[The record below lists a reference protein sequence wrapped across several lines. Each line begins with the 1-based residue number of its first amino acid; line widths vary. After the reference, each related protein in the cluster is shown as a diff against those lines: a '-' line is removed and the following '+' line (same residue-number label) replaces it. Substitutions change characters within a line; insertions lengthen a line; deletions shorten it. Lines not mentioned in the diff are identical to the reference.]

1 MLRVRDNT
9 DSYYVKMKDLPDLPM
24 RMLIVGKSFL
34 SGKSTVI
41 LNLLLREEYYR
52 GLFKGDNVYI
62 VSNNEMDQKMRILR
76 DTLEIPPENFI
87 SFTEE
92 GVEDIYEQVEE
103 DCIAAID
110 AGEKPVQSIIILD
123 DVAFSGSLKKKVDGI
138 VSRIACN
145 GRHICLSMICT
156 AQKYTQLSTVLRVN
170 CTSAVLFANTQKE
183 SELMSEDFNYMPDKR
198 DFMKM
203 YRTATKERNAFLA
216 VDFTSDDIYRD
227 SQFRPIVMDS

>member
-52 GLFKGDNVYI
+52 GLFKGENVYI
-62 VSNNEMDQKMRILR
+62 VSNNALDQKMRILR
-76 DTLEIPPENFI
+76 DTLEIPTENFI
-87 SFTEE
+87 EFSEA
-92 GVEDIYEQVEE
+92 GVEDIYDQVEE
-103 DCIAAID
+103 QCLAAID
-110 AGEKPVQSIIILD
+110 AGEKPVQSLIVLD
-123 DVAFSGSLKKKVDGI
+123 DVAFSGSLKKKADGI

-145 GRHICLSMICT
+145 GRHICLSAILT
-156 AQKYTQLSTVLRVN
+156 AQKYTQLSCVLRVN
-170 CTSAVLFANTQKE
+170 CTAAVLFANTQRE
-183 SELMSEDFNYMPDKR
+183 AELMSEDFNYLPLKQDWMN
-198 DFMKM
+198 M
-203 YRTATKERNAFLA
+203 YRKATKDRNAFLA

-227 SQFRPIVMDS
+227 SQFRPIVM